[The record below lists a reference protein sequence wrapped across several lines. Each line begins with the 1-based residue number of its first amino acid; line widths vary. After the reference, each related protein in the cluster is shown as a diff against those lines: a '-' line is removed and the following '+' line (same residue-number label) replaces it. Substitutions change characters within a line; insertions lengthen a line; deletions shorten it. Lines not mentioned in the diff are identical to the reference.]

1 MGHELACAAH
11 CTDTAVLGFPGS
23 AAQKSHDLALVWRTI
38 YCVAGRPRDLPEVLE
53 SRGESGS
60 ESAVGDASAAP
71 RLYQL
76 AEVAPASYLPHFTD

>member
-11 CTDTAVLGFPGS
+11 CTDTAVLGFQGS
-23 AAQKSHDLALVWRTI
+23 AAHKSHDPALVWRSM
-38 YCVAGRPRDLPEVLE
+38 CGRPASGLAGGA
-53 SRGESGS
+53 RGESGS